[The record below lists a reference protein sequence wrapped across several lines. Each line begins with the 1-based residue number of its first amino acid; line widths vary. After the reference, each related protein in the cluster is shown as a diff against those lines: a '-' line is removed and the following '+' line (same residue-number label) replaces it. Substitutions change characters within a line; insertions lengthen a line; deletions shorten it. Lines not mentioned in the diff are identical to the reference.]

1 MRVVNFWN
9 NNYIEYER
17 KNGRNK
23 NLSVQEY
30 LNKVKPYMGDIIIDL
45 KKYGTWKVQ
54 LTLAINFVSPKRCRW
69 RTCNA
74 LKEQQYKIY
83 EVW

>member
-54 LTLAINFVSPKRCRW
+54 LTLVINFVSPKRCR
-69 RTCNA
+69 
-74 LKEQQYKIY
+74 
-83 EVW
+83 

>member
-45 KKYGTWKVQ
+45 KKYGT
-54 LTLAINFVSPKRCRW
+54 
-69 RTCNA
+69 
-74 LKEQQYKIY
+74 
-83 EVW
+83 

>member
-9 NNYIEYER
+9 NSYIEYER
-17 KNGRNK
+17 KNDRNK

-30 LNKVKPYMGDIIIDL
+30 LNKVKPYMRDIVIDL

-54 LTLAINFVSPKRCRW
+54 LTLGNS
-69 RTCNA
+69 
-74 LKEQQYKIY
+74 
-83 EVW
+83 